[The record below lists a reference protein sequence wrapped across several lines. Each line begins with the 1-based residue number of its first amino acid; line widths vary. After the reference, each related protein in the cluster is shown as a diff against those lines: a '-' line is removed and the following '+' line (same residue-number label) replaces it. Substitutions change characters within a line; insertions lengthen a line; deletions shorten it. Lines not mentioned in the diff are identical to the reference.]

1 MTVVNK
7 GDAQLETLKTISST
21 TNEKEEKFI
30 YTEIFSEFSPSRH
43 KKNNRVVNYH
53 ERLNELNKK
62 LFSDDKDTKEINT
75 HFYDEMNF
83 HNFNSHRFK
92 SPAETKRD
100 TAKERGHH
108 HMFTTRNILATL
120 KKPNKHSNMKF
131 MSKFLLK

>member
-7 GDAQLETLKTISST
+7 GDTQLETLRTISNT
-21 TNEKEEKFI
+21 TNEDNVI
-30 YTEIFSEFSPSRH
+30 YTENFSELSPSRYR
-43 KKNNRVVNYH
+43 KNNRIINYH

-62 LFSDDKDTKEINT
+62 LFRDDKDTKEINT
-75 HFYDEMNF
+75 YFYDEMNF
-83 HNFNSHRFK
+83 HNFNSHRFR

-100 TAKERGHH
+100 TAKERGHQL
-108 HMFTTRNILATL
+108 MFSSRNILATL